1 MLLMLFSY
9 YNFLQSYQYLV
20 TMQMLYEIV
29 YSDGLFGNLITNGR
43 VLGFLVGAGD
53 DGNGPRMIV
62 IDVDE

>member
-1 MLLMLFSY
+1 
-9 YNFLQSYQYLV
+9 
-20 TMQMLYEIV
+20 MQMLYEIV